1 MTCSCRSFRICDFA
15 LRSAAES
22 GTTATDEANA
32 RFEEATQ
39 VLINLSERGNRL
51 DLPLTVH
58 SRMEIAK
65 QKDSVESVRSDVVN
79 RQRATLLLP
88 NSEEQRGATTRM
100 SINFVLLRSP
110 LLASRDPDTVI
121 VSQEFSASPSL
132 PDILWNFSRYEDRA
146 RITLEQNP
154 HFYLRFPAEESAY
167 TPMFQC
173 YPLQDSSEAL
183 ELNDTVYVLF
193 DGPSCVFLD
202 AEDKLKIFCNVWS
215 LNGFPIFRDRIG
227 VLQGEQLVNC
237 SSSSVRSHLWYCCE
251 QQVVFNDS
259 ESHSRLNHCCLRP
272 IVTTPSADRP
282 MGGVL
287 DDWTAL
293 IRLASRAINIHIYGS
308 RRSPDSINS
317 LGPIPPIPTSVRPGY
332 PVHYTTINRL
342 DDDTLFSIFNYY
354 RLDEENAWNVQ
365 LGWRKLSHVC
375 QRWRHLVLDLAFH
388 LGIYLLC
395 INGTPIVD
403 TLDHLPPLPLFIDYR
418 DTTATITWQDEL
430 AIPRALQL
438 RDLVRRIVLH
448 LPPSILR
455 NILMHLGEGKPFSM
469 LETLSLSSA
478 YTGGTSLVLP
488 KTFLAPNLC
497 HLTLL
502 GIHLPNRLR
511 FLCSTASLVSLV
523 LTNIRASGYFRPRL
537 LVARLGSLPQLEELS
552 VGFSIPMPRPSAE
565 KELLGKWGTAV
576 MLPNLK
582 HLRFKGVTAYLER
595 IVAQIRAPLLEQLNI
610 TLFNQLAFALPGLL
624 HFTNRTER
632 LKLPV
637 VEVTFARDAVSIII
651 DHHNSRQ
658 GNGHFALHVICGQL
672 DWQIDCAAQIC
683 SALMPALFGVEKLKL
698 TFYGQVMPT
707 EWQNG

>member
-51 DLPLTVH
+51 WASNTMMVHRVSTDSCSGRDLPLTVH

-121 VSQEFSASPSL
+121 VSREPDFSEDCFDHNLIHALEEFSASPSL

-215 LNGFPIFRDRIG
+215 LNGFPIFRGSRHFSSEFLPSDPFSDRIG

-317 LGPIPPIPTSVRPGY
+317 LVR
-332 PVHYTTINRL
+332 
-342 DDDTLFSIFNYY
+342 FN
-354 RLDEENAWNVQ
+354 
-365 LGWRKLSHVC
+365 
-375 QRWRHLVLDLAFH
+375 
-388 LGIYLLC
+388 
-395 INGTPIVD
+395 
-403 TLDHLPPLPLFIDYR
+403 
-418 DTTATITWQDEL
+418 
-430 AIPRALQL
+430 
-438 RDLVRRIVLH
+438 
-448 LPPSILR
+448 PSIY
-455 NILMHLGEGKPFSM
+455 H
-469 LETLSLSSA
+469 
-478 YTGGTSLVLP
+478 
-488 KTFLAPNLC
+488 
-497 HLTLL
+497 
-502 GIHLPNRLR
+502 
-511 FLCSTASLVSLV
+511 
-523 LTNIRASGYFRPRL
+523 
-537 LVARLGSLPQLEELS
+537 
-552 VGFSIPMPRPSAE
+552 
-565 KELLGKWGTAV
+565 
-576 MLPNLK
+576 
-582 HLRFKGVTAYLER
+582 
-595 IVAQIRAPLLEQLNI
+595 
-610 TLFNQLAFALPGLL
+610 
-624 HFTNRTER
+624 
-632 LKLPV
+632 
-637 VEVTFARDAVSIII
+637 
-651 DHHNSRQ
+651 
-658 GNGHFALHVICGQL
+658 
-672 DWQIDCAAQIC
+672 
-683 SALMPALFGVEKLKL
+683 
-698 TFYGQVMPT
+698 PT
-707 EWQNG
+707 HA